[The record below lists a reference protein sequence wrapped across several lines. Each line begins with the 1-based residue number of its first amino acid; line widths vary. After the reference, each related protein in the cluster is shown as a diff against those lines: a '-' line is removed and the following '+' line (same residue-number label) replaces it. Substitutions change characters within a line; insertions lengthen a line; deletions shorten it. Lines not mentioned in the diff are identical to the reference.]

1 MYDQHQ
7 LQNEE
12 LRYAETP
19 ASPDGAT
26 SPGPQVH
33 IVASSHPLF
42 RQVLWLSSDAF
53 GSLVLC
59 HGEAPMPLTAA
70 GPESLFGPG
79 PHISSITTGIRFGGP
94 RPRRIPWLRQ
104 AQNSCDPRVVSL
116 PVPEEAALG
125 LAQGPEQIETVNKL
139 SLAVSLTIRSRE
151 KTLVALRL
159 EPADR
164 IVVCRQDPA
173 RDWKTV
179 LQAGGKPASA
189 PHRAEPDVN
198 IWLDL

>member
-12 LRYAETP
+12 LRPAETP
-19 ASPDGAT
+19 ASPKGAT
-26 SPGPQVH
+26 STGPQVH

-59 HGEAPMPLTAA
+59 HGEAPMSLTAA
-70 GPESLFGPG
+70 GAESPVGPG
-79 PHISSITTGIRFGGP
+79 PHVSSITTGIRFGRP

-104 AQNSCDPRVVSL
+104 AQNAGHPRVVSL
-116 PVPEEAALG
+116 PVPQEATLG

-179 LQAGGKPASA
+179 LQTGGKSASA
-189 PHRAEPDVN
+189 PCRAEPDVN